1 MNTTRRV
8 SIALMGVWA
17 VLVVG
22 CVADEELGDKTD
34 SNSLHVVPCAP
45 SLNSNYA

>member
-17 VLVVG
+17 VLV
-22 CVADEELGDKTD
+22 ADCRAPTMAGVFAKESELAVHKEKT
-34 SNSLHVVPCAP
+34 
-45 SLNSNYA
+45 